1 MEKVFQ
7 KVENKMD
14 LIKLTKKLFIIFIIL
29 QPILDIYMSLF
40 DSKIQILGMSL
51 ATIIRFLWVF
61 AMMIFV
67 MIHARKNKSTKIFIG
82 YGILV
87 AIYTVFHHINSASF
101 KIQLADA
108 KYSVLAEILYLARM
122 CIPAVLIYIIYNIK
136 PNYKDIRK
144 MVVTVSLIISI
155 SLIVSNLFKVSYL
168 SYSLDKDY
176 NTGNI
181 IEWFTK
187 GIEAGEDKNGWVGYT
202 SRGVFQSGNQLS
214 GVTVILVPVLTYIA
228 FKEKRIREWVVL
240 TLHIIAMICITTRVG
255 AIGGIAAMILVTCVY
270 VLQKI
275 IHKDISIEI
284 FKSKNL
290 YCCIAFFIVI
300 GIFFIS
306 SPFKVRASSGNLGY
320 DMAMSNKQ
328 TTNNVKPNNNTTE
341 TDVEIDKLAYIEEN
355 IEKANI
361 NGYFPY
367 QAYPYTEDIDFW
379 FDLIM
384 NVPEYQRAG
393 NRKMRSLLIDILLQR
408 DNRISNYILGISF
421 TRSSSFVWP
430 ERDFETQFDA
440 LGVVGTAIFIAPYI
454 VILLAGIINFFRKFK
469 DNLYLSKVVYMI
481 AMVMGLFA
489 AYSSGHILNE
499 MFPFIYLALMTGIV
513 VNMCFGDDPEIYEKK
528 RNLRKYF
535 DKLYV
540 GEKEKFYSEIKESLV
555 NDEKRFIVTA
565 NPETLMIAEKNKEFK
580 NCLLQEYVTIVPD
593 GIGIIK
599 GAKMLGYS
607 QKETITGVGLVET
620 LFEACNENKKSV
632 FLFGAKPEVVSK
644 LNDVIKQKYP
654 NIVVAGFE
662 NGYIENKQEVF
673 DKINECKPDLIL
685 VALGI
690 PNQELLINKN
700 FEKFDKGIFI
710 GVGGSFDV
718 LSGMKKRAPKIFI
731 KMHLEWLYRITTEP
745 KRIKRF
751 VDSNVKYLFKLSEE
765 K

>member
-1 MEKVFQ
+1 MEALFQ
-7 KVENKMD
+7 KIENRID
-14 LIKLTKKLFIIFIIL
+14 LIKTTKKLFIIFIIL
-29 QPILDIYMSLF
+29 QPILDIYMSLL
-40 DSKIQILGMSL
+40 DTKIQILGMSL

-61 AMMIFV
+61 VMMIFV
-67 MIHARKNKSTKIFIG
+67 MIHARKNKSTKVFIG

-87 AIYTVFHHINSASF
+87 AIYTVFHHINAIGF
-101 KIQLADA
+101 KIELAEA
-108 KYSVLAEILYLARM
+108 NYSMLAEILYLARM

-136 PNYKDIRK
+136 PNYKDIK
-144 MVVTVSLIISI
+144 AMVVTVSLIISL
-155 SLIVSNLFKVSYL
+155 SLIVSNIFKFSYL

-176 NTGNI
+176 VSGNI

-187 GIEAGEDKNGWVGYT
+187 GIEPGEEGTGWVGYT
-202 SRGVFQSGNQLS
+202 SRGLFQSGNQLS

-228 FKEKRIREWVVL
+228 FKEKRIREWIVL

-255 AIGGIAAMILVTCVY
+255 AIGGIAAMLVVTFVY

-284 FKSKNL
+284 FKRKNL

-300 GIFFIS
+300 GIFFVY

-320 DMAMSNKQ
+320 DIGMVNKQ
-328 TTNNVKPNNNTTE
+328 TANNNKPTVIVGSDE
-341 TDVEIDKLAYIEEN
+341 EINKLAYIEEN
-355 IEKANI
+355 LEDANI

-367 QAYPYTEDIDFW
+367 QAYPYTQDVEFW

-393 NRKMRSLLIDILLQR
+393 NRKMRALLIDRLLQR
-408 DNRISNYILGISF
+408 DNRFSNYIWGISF

-430 ERDFETQFDA
+430 ERDFETQIDA
-440 LGVVGTAIFIAPYI
+440 LGITGMALFIAPYI
-454 VILLAGIINFFRKFK
+454 VILLAGIVKFFKKFK

-481 AMVMGLFA
+481 AMGMGLFA

-513 VNMCFGDDPEIYEKK
+513 FNMYFGDDPEVYEKK
-528 RNLRKYF
+528 GNLRKYF

-540 GEKEKFYSEIKESLV
+540 GGKEKFHSEIKESLV
-555 NDEKRFIVTA
+555 NSEKRFIVTA
-565 NPETLMIAEKNKEFK
+565 NPETLMIAEKNEEFK
-580 NCLLQEYVTIVPD
+580 ECLLKDYVTIVPD

-599 GAKMLGYS
+599 GAKMLGYP

-620 LFEACNENKKSV
+620 LFEACNENKKTI
-632 FLFGAKPEVVSK
+632 FLFGAKPEVVEK
-644 LNDVIKQKYP
+644 LNEVVKQKYP
-654 NIVVAGFE
+654 NIDIAGFE
-662 NGYIENKQEVF
+662 NGYVKDKQEIF

-690 PNQELLINKN
+690 PNQELLIDKN

>member
-1 MEKVFQ
+1 MEKLFQ

-61 AMMIFV
+61 VMMIFV

-87 AIYTVFHHINSASF
+87 AIYTVFHHINAVGF
-101 KIQLADA
+101 KIQLAEA
-108 KYSVLAEILYLARM
+108 KYSMLAEILYLARM

-144 MVVTVSLIISI
+144 MVITVSLIISV

-181 IEWFTK
+181 IEWFSK
-187 GIEAGEDKNGWVGYT
+187 GIEAGEDTTGWVGYT
-202 SRGVFQSGNQLS
+202 SRGLFQSGNQLS

-228 FKEKRIREWVVL
+228 FKEKRIREWIVL

-255 AIGGIAAMILVTCVY
+255 AIGGIAAMILVTCIY

-275 IHKDISIEI
+275 IHKEISMDI
-284 FKSKNL
+284 FKRKNL
-290 YCCIAFFIVI
+290 YCCIAFFIII
-300 GIFFIS
+300 GIFFIY

-320 DMAMSNKQ
+320 DMGMNNKQ
-328 TTNNVKPNNNTTE
+328 TANNVKPNINTG
-341 TDVEIDKLAYIEEN
+341 TDEEIDKLAYIEEN
-355 IEKANI
+355 IDEANI

-367 QAYPYTEDIDFW
+367 QAYPYTEDVDFW

-393 NRKMRSLLIDILLQR
+393 NRKMRALLIDRLLQR
-408 DNRISNYILGISF
+408 DNRLSNYIWGISF

-440 LGVVGTAIFIAPYI
+440 LGITGSVLFIAPYVI
-454 VILLAGIINFFRKFK
+454 ILLAGIVNFFKKFK
-469 DNLYLSKVVYMI
+469 DNLYLSKVIYMI

-499 MFPFIYLALMTGIV
+499 MFPFIYLALMTAIV
-513 VNMCFGDDPEIYEKK
+513 FNMCFGDDPEVYEKK

-535 DKLYV
+535 DKLYE
-540 GEKEKFYSEIKESLV
+540 GGKEKFHSEIKEALV
-555 NDEKRFIVTA
+555 SEEKRFIVTA
-565 NPETLMIAEKNKEFK
+565 NPETLMIAEKNEEFK
-580 NCLLQEYVTIVPD
+580 ECLLQDYVTIVPD

-599 GAKMLGYS
+599 GAKMLEYP
-607 QKETITGVGLVET
+607 QKETITGVGLVES
-620 LFEACNENKKSV
+620 LFEVCNENKKSV

-644 LNDVIKQKYP
+644 LNEVIKQKYT
-654 NIVVAGFE
+654 NINVVGFE
-662 NGYIENKQEVF
+662 NGYVKDKQEVF
-673 DKINECKPDLIL
+673 ERIQECNPDLIL

-690 PNQELLINKN
+690 PNQELLIDKN
-700 FEKFDKGIFI
+700 FEKFNKGIFI

-731 KMHLEWLYRITTEP
+731 KLHLEWLYRITTEP

-751 VDSNVKYLFKLSEE
+751 IDSNVKYLFKLSEE